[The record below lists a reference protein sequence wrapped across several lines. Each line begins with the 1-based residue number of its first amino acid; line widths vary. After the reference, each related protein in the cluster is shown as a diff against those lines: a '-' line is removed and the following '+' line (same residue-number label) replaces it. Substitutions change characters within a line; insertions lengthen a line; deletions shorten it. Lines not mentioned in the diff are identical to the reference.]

1 MPKSLL
7 NLNTV
12 YISERLQESL
22 RPVSLS
28 ALTTVVAPMGYGK
41 TTAVNW
47 YLEQCTKNKDIKI
60 IRISVYS
67 DNLEIFWKS
76 IQNAFIH
83 AGYDFVKDYICP
95 NDMSGLWLLA
105 DDICHELNGDKG
117 CYIFIDDFHLLTDG
131 HVIDFLCIL
140 VNHLPAN
147 VHVIVAS
154 RDRFLPAKE
163 IVRLGNKV
171 YQIGIEH
178 LRLNYTE
185 LGVYA
190 HRSGIELDNEQIEA
204 LLYSSEGWF
213 SAVYLNLRTLLES
226 GVLPNQNS
234 DIYTTFTSAMIEPL
248 PLLLQEFLAVMGLA
262 DEFTVEMASFITED
276 HDAQKILRVLSE
288 QNAFVKCL
296 PDGLTYRFH
305 HMMKECAK
313 RRFNQMSDNQ
323 QAFYLERYGIWY
335 ENTKEYL
342 YALMAY
348 RNSKDYEGILRV
360 IQKDA
365 GIMLSSIDP
374 KIVLKDT
381 DECPKD
387 ILKAHPLAILVL
399 MRRMFTWREIPKMM
413 ELKGLLLEAIDEN
426 HNLSEVERGNL
437 LGECDL
443 IMSFICYNDI
453 SAMSRLHRSASA
465 QMSRLSISIQNSGG
479 WTFDSP
485 SVLMMFHR
493 LAGELDSELKEMD
506 ECMPHYYKV
515 TNNHGQGAENIMRAE
530 ATFMRGYFTDAY
542 IELEQAYARVAG
554 NGQMNMTLCADFLA
568 WRLSLCADIQP
579 QCSFKERYDELL
591 SYHNSQWFKIWLTTS
606 AYYHAL
612 KGEVDKI
619 PEVFISHQLSTISF
633 LAPGK
638 PMIEMVEN
646 QVYLAE
652 KAYAKIIGRS
662 EKQLA
667 ICEMM
672 HYALVALHIKIQTA
686 IAFEMLGKSEEANK
700 YLKEALNDAS
710 PDGLVMPFVE
720 NYEYLYPILI
730 RQMQSPLISRITELG
745 ETVRKHRTLHK
756 VPRVLNILTEREK
769 EIVELMIKHLT
780 NREIA
785 DELYL
790 SEGTVK
796 QYVNQIYAKLHI
808 EGDTRTK
815 RKELIKLIQSKT

>member
-1 MPKSLL
+1 
-7 NLNTV
+7 
-12 YISERLQESL
+12 
-22 RPVSLS
+22 
-28 ALTTVVAPMGYGK
+28 
-41 TTAVNW
+41 
-47 YLEQCTKNKDIKI
+47 
-60 IRISVYS
+60 
-67 DNLEIFWKS
+67 
-76 IQNAFIH
+76 
-83 AGYDFVKDYICP
+83 
-95 NDMSGLWLLA
+95 
-105 DDICHELNGDKG
+105 
-117 CYIFIDDFHLLTDG
+117 
-131 HVIDFLCIL
+131 
-140 VNHLPAN
+140 
-147 VHVIVAS
+147 
-154 RDRFLPAKE
+154 
-163 IVRLGNKV
+163 
-171 YQIGIEH
+171 
-178 LRLNYTE
+178 
-185 LGVYA
+185 
-190 HRSGIELDNEQIEA
+190 
-204 LLYSSEGWF
+204 
-213 SAVYLNLRTLLES
+213 
-226 GVLPNQNS
+226 
-234 DIYTTFTSAMIEPL
+234 
-248 PLLLQEFLAVMGLA
+248 
-262 DEFTVEMASFITED
+262 
-276 HDAQKILRVLSE
+276 
-288 QNAFVKCL
+288 
-296 PDGLTYRFH
+296 
-305 HMMKECAK
+305 
-313 RRFNQMSDNQ
+313 
-323 QAFYLERYGIWY
+323 
-335 ENTKEYL
+335 
-342 YALMAY
+342 
-348 RNSKDYEGILRV
+348 
-360 IQKDA
+360 
-365 GIMLSSIDP
+365 MLSSIDP

-413 ELKGLLLEAIDEN
+413 ELKGLLLESIDEN

-554 NGQMNMTLCADFLA
+554 NRQMNMTLCADFLA